1 MATFKQE
8 VLRRFS
14 PPPAIDIF
22 TALIFTL
29 ATCFWGDLFGSGS
42 ASPAYLASVLTSIG
56 LTLPLALRR
65 SSPLAMVAIMSLSGA
80 FQVFFLPHPTWALIA
95 TPLASYS
102 VARHVEGPMARLV
115 VASGAIGS
123 VVFPIRWAWRQQLPL
138 PGGQV
143 GELLPTVTPT
153 VLLCMALVIV
163 PYLLGR
169 RDQDSEHANLAR
181 AEGAKARYES
191 ELALREEAERAT
203 ENRVR
208 NEIARELHDIVAHS
222 LSVIVVQAEGGKALA
237 RKHPEKATEVL
248 DTISSTGREALV
260 EMRRIVGVLRGEKSA
275 EFTPSPGLADI
286 ETLVERAGD
295 RANLTVR
302 GQMPKV
308 SPAVGL
314 ALYRVTQ
321 EAMTNVMK
329 HAGSDAKLT
338 VGLRYS
344 PTQIEVS
351 IYDDGGKDVARPAE
365 VSGTGYGIHGMRERV
380 QAVGGKLNAGPLGAG
395 WLVQA
400 VVPVAGHIAE

>member
-1 MATFKQE
+1 MASFRE
-8 VLRRFS
+8 ELARRLT
-14 PPPAIDIF
+14 PPPAIDVF

-29 ATCFWGDLFGSGS
+29 ATCLWGDLFGNGS
-42 ASPAYLASVLTSIG
+42 ASPAYLASVLTCVG
-56 LTLPLALRR
+56 LTMPLALRR
-65 SSPLAMVAIMSLSGA
+65 SSPLAMVAIMSLAGA
-80 FQVFFLPHPTWALIA
+80 LQVFFVPHPTWALTA
-95 TPLASYS
+95 TPIASYS
-102 VARHVEGPMARLV
+102 VARRVEGPMARVV
-115 VASGAIGS
+115 VASGMIGS
-123 VVFPIRWAWRQQLPL
+123 VVFPFRWAWRQELPL
-138 PGGQV
+138 PADQV
-143 GELLPTVTPT
+143 GELLPTITPT
-153 VLLCMALVIV
+153 VLLCLALVIV

-169 RDQDSEHANLAR
+169 RDQDTEHANLER

-191 ELALREEAERAT
+191 QMALREEAERAT

-237 RKHPEKATEVL
+237 RKHPEKAAEVL
-248 DTISSTGREALV
+248 ETISSTGREALV
-260 EMRRIVGVLRGEKSA
+260 EMRRIVGVLRGEENA

-286 ETLVERAGD
+286 HSLVERAGK

-302 GQMPKV
+302 GEMPKV

-321 EAMTNVMK
+321 EAMTNVIK
-329 HAGSDAKLT
+329 HAGADAKMT

-351 IYDDGGKDVARPAE
+351 IYDDGGQDSARPAE
-365 VSGTGYGIHGMRERV
+365 VSGAGYGIHGMRERV

-400 VVPVAGHIAE
+400 VVPIEGHIAQ